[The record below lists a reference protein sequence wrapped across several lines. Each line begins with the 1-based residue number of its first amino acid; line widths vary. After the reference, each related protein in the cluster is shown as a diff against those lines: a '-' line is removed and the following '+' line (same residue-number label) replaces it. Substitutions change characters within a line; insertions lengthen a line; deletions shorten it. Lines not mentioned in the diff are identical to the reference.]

1 MRIASREVGVLGL
14 AASVVVAAGFV
25 YELFAGLHRWQD
37 RVFVVGFL
45 ACGGSVMFLVPR
57 MRRRG
62 DRLTMVVFV
71 VTAVILAVMVAI
83 NSYST
88 RGRLATGA
96 IMLVTGVAGAAIVGV
111 REHRA
116 RLGRHAPD
124 AGGNAQ
130 VVPPP

>member
-14 AASVVVAAGFV
+14 AANVVVAAGFV
-25 YELFAGLHRWQD
+25 YELFARLHRWQD
-37 RVFVVGFL
+37 RAFVVGFL
-45 ACGGSVMFLVPR
+45 ACGGSVMFLLLS
-57 MRRRG
+57 MRRRR
-62 DRLTMVVFV
+62 DRLTMVVLV
-71 VTAVILAVMVAI
+71 VTAAIFAAMVAI

-96 IMLVTGVAGAAIVGV
+96 IMLVAGVASAAIVGV

-124 AGGNAQ
+124 GGGNAQ
-130 VVPPP
+130 VVLPP